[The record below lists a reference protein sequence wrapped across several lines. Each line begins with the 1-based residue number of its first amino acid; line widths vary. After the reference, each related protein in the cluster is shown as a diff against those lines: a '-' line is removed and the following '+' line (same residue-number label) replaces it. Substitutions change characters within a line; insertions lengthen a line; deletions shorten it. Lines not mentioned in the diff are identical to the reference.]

1 MKKIIAFFSLI
12 VFFFISC
19 SGFDSKLAETDFKK
33 KYPECKI
40 IEVVS
45 EECQDGSILSCYLV
59 KINYT
64 QGGDSIK
71 SVMCQYVKGDDG
83 WHLVE

>member
-1 MKKIIAFFSLI
+1 MFKRPIII
-12 VFFFISC
+12 VGVLFLASC
-19 SGFDSKLAETDFKK
+19 SGFKDDMAKEDFLKK
-33 KYPECKI
+33 CPKCNVV
-40 IEVVS
+40 EVYS

-64 QGGDSIK
+64 EGSDSIK
-71 SVMCQYVKGDDG
+71 SVMCQYVKGDNG